1 MTKKN
6 KNVYKISLQEG
17 DVVIRITPEQKIQI
31 IFAEDNESLTRDLSW
46 DEHLI
51 YKTAVQFV
59 LMIDSFLKNNGILDT
74 IVTESD
80 SGSIPVELVG
90 KNILQIQ
97 MASEQNV
104 EVQCDTPD
112 GINGDLESDEDPT
125 INEDNVIDASNKFNN
140 KRSDDE
146 ISD

>member
-1 MTKKN
+1 MAKKTKKEF
-6 KNVYKISLQEG
+6 KISVQEG
-17 DVVIRITPEQKIQI
+17 DVIIRITPEQKIQI
-31 IFAEDNESLTRDLSW
+31 VFAEDTESIIRDLSW
-46 DEHLI
+46 DEHMI
-51 YKTAVQFV
+51 YKTAVQFG
-59 LMIDSFLKNNGILDT
+59 LMIDSYLKNNDILDT
-74 IVTESD
+74 IITESD

-112 GINGDLESDEDPT
+112 GINDEDDT
-125 INEDNVIDASNKFNN
+125 ISNKDNVIDASKKFN
-140 KRSDDE
+140 KREDDE